1 MEKVQAKKRTWRVI
15 DLIKWGEDYFNK
27 HNFEGAR
34 QEIEWLLCDLLDCKR
49 IDLYVKFEEI
59 VPQSKLSTLNRW
71 IKKRLNRMPL
81 QYITGKTE
89 FYGNRIFVNQEVL
102 IPRPE
107 TERLVDI
114 ALEEMETMVN
124 PKILEIGT
132 GSGCISIS
140 IAAHRIDA
148 NIVAT
153 DISQSALEKAMENA
167 DGIVCTVTDSI
178 TDELLTLPNKKV
190 KIVANIG
197 VGVDHIDLQSAKQN
211 NVIIT
216 NTPDVLTEATVDI
229 ATLLLLSV
237 TRNAFLMETMLR
249 QGEWK
254 GFSLTEN
261 LGVGVRGKT
270 LGLVGMGRIGS
281 AVARR
286 AKSFGLNINYHN
298 RNRVAES
305 IEKELNA
312 TYWASLDQMLSSM
325 DIISLNCP
333 HTPATYHLLSP
344 RRLKLI
350 KRDAYIVNTSRGE
363 VLHQDTL
370 IELLQ
375 EKKIMGAGLDV
386 FEKEPLIDE
395 RLLNLKNV
403 FLLPHM
409 SSATLEGRVEMGERV
424 IINIRTMVDGHR
436 PPDRVISGT
445 TI

>member
-1 MEKVQAKKRTWRVI
+1 MLKKNPHVYVTR
-15 DLIKWGEDYFNK
+15 LLP
-27 HNFEGAR
+27 
-34 QEIEWLLCDLLDCKR
+34 EI
-49 IDLYVKFEEI
+49 I
-59 VPQSKLSTLNRW
+59 
-71 IKKRLNRMPL
+71 LNRMSEL
-81 QYITGKTE
+81 FNLEVNNSDKQLNGDDLKKVFNE
-89 FYGNRIFVNQEVL
+89 FDVVV
-102 IPRPE
+102 P
-107 TERLVDI
+107 
-114 ALEEMETMVN
+114 
-124 PKILEIGT
+124 
-132 GSGCISIS
+132 
-140 IAAHRIDA
+140 
-148 NIVAT
+148 
-153 DISQSALEKAMENA
+153 
-167 DGIVCTVTDSI
+167 TVTD
-178 TDELLTLPNKKV
+178 
-190 KIVANIG
+190 KINTEIIKSSGQNLKLIANFG
-197 VGVDHIDLQSAKQN
+197 NGVDHIDIDSANKKGIF
-211 NVIIT
+211 VT
-216 NTPDVLTEATVDI
+216 NTPGVLSEDTADI
-229 ATLLLLSV
+229 AMALILAVPRRLFEGEKKIREKNWSGWSP
-237 TRNAFLMETMLR
+237 NFMLGR
-249 QGEWK
+249 RIYGK
-254 GFSLTEN
+254 K
-261 LGVGVRGKT
+261 LGI
-270 LGLVGMGRIGS
+270 VGMGRIGS